1 MDVNIRIEYFHFF
14 QERVSLQKR
23 GPGDG
28 RHDQKPDH
36 PTWYLTTHGLETGLE
51 SIQLDSSTV

>member
-1 MDVNIRIEYFHFF
+1 MDVNTRKEYFHFF

-36 PTWYLTTHGLETGLE
+36 LTWYCTTHGLETGLE